1 MTDQTAK
8 EILQGGAELPVTFT
22 DGSTATVFVREVTVE
37 EILEGKYVELLRT
50 DYAALLEYVCQG
62 VGASAPVDL
71 KDTGPEGPTLREAPG
86 AAFAPGWPRRLTR
99 ESWQALRELEDR
111 LNFTFAL
118 TETEAAHTRGQRLKF
133 VDEQILEQSERLLKT
148 MGSLT
153 PSASSAGSRGPA
165 KKRPVATPSAGSNR

>member
-1 MTDQTAK
+1 MTDHTAK
-8 EILQGGAELPVTFT
+8 EILQGGAELSVVFT

-50 DYAALLEYVCQG
+50 DYAALLEYVCEDATG
-62 VGASAPVDL
+62 SRAFRPGSATDATGA
-71 KDTGPEGPTLREAPG
+71 EAPTPG
-86 AAFAPGWPRRLTR
+86 DALEPGWPKRLTR

-118 TETEAAHTRGQRLKF
+118 SETEAAHTRGQRLKF
-133 VDEQILEQSERLLKT
+133 VDEQILEQSERLLRT

-153 PSASSAGSRGPA
+153 PSASSAGSRGVA
-165 KKRPVATPSAGSNR
+165 KKRPVATPSAGSKR